1 MLKKLLLFLI
11 FFSLGVALVFAA
23 DFMVSNNTIQ
33 KLNPAIKSKFSID
46 NPPSDSLKGK
56 ISSLSGTVSFQ
67 PRSKDYATLINAPVE
82 ILQGEDLNTGG
93 NGSATVIFDRIG
105 EISLL
110 ENTQISFI
118 QTLPQ
123 NFVISQKQGTATFQ
137 KTGNI
142 PFSVRGLDLLI
153 NLESG
158 KVSVNVDSDNSII
171 TVDVLEGSVSAAF
184 NDTDNLSNVITIES
198 PRRYIFNNNTKKGR
212 ISYL

>member
-46 NPPSDSLKGK
+46 NPPFDSLKGK

-105 EISLL
+105 EISLS

-158 KVSVNVDSDNSII
+158 KTSINVDPDNSII
-171 TVDVLEGSVSAAF
+171 TVDVLKGSISAAF

>member
-11 FFSLGVALVFAA
+11 FFSLGVALVFVA

>member
-11 FFSLGVALVFAA
+11 FFSLGVALVFVA

-46 NPPSDSLKGK
+46 NPPSDSLKGE

-105 EISLL
+105 EISLS

-123 NFVISQKQGTATFQ
+123 NFVISQKQGIATFQ

-158 KVSVNVDSDNSII
+158 RVSVNVDSDNSII

>member
-137 KTGNI
+137 KTGSI

-158 KVSVNVDSDNSII
+158 RVSVNVDSDNSII

>member
-11 FFSLGVALVFAA
+11 FFSLGVALVFVA

-46 NPPSDSLKGK
+46 NPPSDSLKGE

-105 EISLL
+105 EISLS

-123 NFVISQKQGTATFQ
+123 NFVISQKQGIATFQ